1 MKGLIMDYNYQ
12 PERRPSW
19 FDRHPSISGGLT
31 GVALA
36 VLLFLFI

>member
-1 MKGLIMDYNYQ
+1 MDYNYQ
-12 PERRPSW
+12 PERRLSW
-19 FDRHPSISGGLT
+19 LDRHPSIAGGLA